1 MSKSKQASPIERLKN
16 DKDYYGAYG
25 KKWLS
30 NSDIKTLLSDPAQYG
45 AIQPDNENFA
55 KGRYVHQAILE
66 PHKLKD
72 FPIIDVKVRGKEYK
86 EYLEKND
93 LSFALKKTE
102 ADELKEMADW
112 FLSEDNPKTNE
123 MRAILNDFDT
133 TTEVPQVGEI
143 QGMQFKGK
151 ADIVSSSAVFDIKTT
166 NDIHNFYR
174 VARIY
179 GYDSQAYIYQTLF
192 GKPLEFWV
200 IGKTK
205 KHHVKS
211 NKIYYDIG
219 IFKVD
224 DSFIESGKI
233 KVQEAIKVY
242 DNFIKDDAP
251 MDLEQLIYNVT
262 LK

>member
-1 MSKSKQASPIERLKN
+1 MKKSTQINPVERLKN
-16 DKDYYGAYG
+16 DKDYYGSYG
-25 KKWLS
+25 KEWLS
-30 NSDIKTLLSDPAQYG
+30 NSDIKTLLSDPAQFG
-45 AIQPDNENFA
+45 AEQPDNENFA

-66 PHKLKD
+66 PHKIKD
-72 FPIIDVKVRGKEYK
+72 FPVVDVKVRGKEYK

-93 LSFALKKTE
+93 LTYALKKSE
-102 ADELKEMADW
+102 AEELKQIGDW
-112 FLSEDNPKTNE
+112 FLSEDNPKTKE
-123 MRAILNDFDT
+123 MRAILNDFET
-133 TTEVPQVGEI
+133 STEVPAIGNIE
-143 QGMQFKGK
+143 GMPFKGK

-200 IGKTK
+200 IGKTQK
-205 KHHVKS
+205 QYVKS
-211 NKIYYDIG
+211 KNKYYDIG

-224 DSFIESGKI
+224 ESFVESGKI

-242 DNFIKDDAP
+242 NNFIVDNAP